1 MEHLTDEVIKDL
13 KRDEL
18 LNHLYDTE
26 VEIFSIK
33 FSFTH
38 DGIPD
43 NSEVREYMTSEL
55 KRLEDLHDR
64 LMVEV
69 YNRSKD

>member
-18 LNHLYDTE
+18 LHHLYDTE

-43 NSEVREYMTSEL
+43 NSEVHQYMVSEL
-55 KRLEDLHDR
+55 KRLEELYDR
-64 LMVEV
+64 LMAEV
-69 YNRSKD
+69 YNRSRD